1 MIFKK
6 EQIVKAF
13 VDELNRHIKT
23 DFSFLLPVKDDGKP
37 DWSYMEQYMR
47 NMMNVSEK
55 VIENLGMLG
64 L

>member
-23 DFSFLLPVKDDGKP
+23 DFSFFVTG
-37 DWSYMEQYMR
+37 
-47 NMMNVSEK
+47 
-55 VIENLGMLG
+55 
-64 L
+64 

>member
-23 DFSFLLPVKDDGKP
+23 DFSFLLPVKIDDKP
-37 DWSYMEQYMR
+37 DWDYMEKYIKSLPYGDR
-47 NMMNVSEK
+47 
-55 VIENLGMLG
+55 I
-64 L
+64 

>member
-23 DFSFLLPVKDDGKP
+23 DFSFLLPVKIDDKP
-37 DWSYMEQYMR
+37 DWDYMERYMK
-47 NMMNVSEK
+47 NMMCVSEK
-55 VIENLGMLG
+55 VIETFELLNI
-64 L
+64 